1 MIAVVGAGYRAAGV
15 ADAVFTVKINNRKLL
30 SGLLSARGVA
40 DDAQRVAA
48 LRAMDKLDRLG
59 ARGVADLLGP
69 GRVDESGAF
78 TQGAQLPAAAI
89 YGVLAFIKAGK
100 GTLHDTLAS
109 LAHCVGGS
117 AGG

>member
-30 SGLLSARGVA
+30 SGLLTSRGVA
-40 DDAQRVAA
+40 DEAQRLAA

-69 GRVDESGAF
+69 GRLDESGAF
-78 TQGAQLPAAAI
+78 TTGAQLPAAAI
-89 YGVLAFIKAGK
+89 DGVLAVIEAGK
-100 GTLHDTLAS
+100 RTRNDPS
-109 LAHCVGGS
+109 
-117 AGG
+117 